1 MSSRRLVDGASAVC
15 HEFHGSLCHAD
26 PMVISNSAGAAP
38 GPVRADPTIVLVVE
52 DEPAIASAIVHRLSA
67 EGWQVESVGDGHAAV
82 AAATRLRPGLVV
94 LDVMLP
100 GIDGLEVCRRIQAE
114 RPVPVLMLTARD
126 DETDML
132 IGLGVGADDYM
143 TKPFSMR
150 ELVARA
156 KALLRRTERAALAA
170 ELALTQPSVEPPLS
184 IGDVV
189 IDRAQRR
196 VHRSGQEVHLT
207 PTEFDLLLA
216 LAATPRTVL
225 TRERLLAEVWDWVDA
240 SGTRTVDS
248 HVKALRRKLGADL
261 IRTVHGVG
269 YAFEPAV
276 APAAAVSQATST
288 AGEPDDR

>member
-1 MSSRRLVDGASAVC
+1 M
-15 HEFHGSLCHAD
+15 
-26 PMVISNSAGAAP
+26 
-38 GPVRADPTIVLVVE
+38 LVVE
-52 DEPAIASAIVHRLSA
+52 DESAIAVAVAQRLTS
-67 EGWQVESVGDGHAAV
+67 EGWTVEIAPDGYAGV
-82 AAATRLRPGLVV
+82 TAAALLHPDLVV

-114 RPVPVLMLTARD
+114 RAVPVLMLTARD

-132 IGLGVGADDYM
+132 VGLGVGADDYM

-150 ELVARA
+150 ELVARS
-156 KALLRRTERAALAA
+156 KALLRRTKREVRLAETTAAN
-170 ELALTQPSVEPPLS
+170 QPGIRPIK

-196 VHRSGQEVHLT
+196 VWRADEVHLT
-207 PTEFDLLLA
+207 PTEFDLLVTLA
-216 LAATPRTVL
+216 SSPRTVL

-269 YAFEPAV
+269 YAFEP
-276 APAAAVSQATST
+276 PAT
-288 AGEPDDR
+288 AEV